1 MSLNWGHRFFM
12 NKEMAMSRSF
22 KVGVL
27 AAAVMAVAPA
37 AQAFEAG
44 DFVVRAVLCMW
55 RRMIPAN
62 PLQLVE
68 PL

>member
-1 MSLNWGHRFFM
+1 
-12 NKEMAMSRSF
+12 MSRSF

-44 DFVVRAVLCMW
+44 
-55 RRMIPAN
+55 
-62 PLQLVE
+62 
-68 PL
+68 